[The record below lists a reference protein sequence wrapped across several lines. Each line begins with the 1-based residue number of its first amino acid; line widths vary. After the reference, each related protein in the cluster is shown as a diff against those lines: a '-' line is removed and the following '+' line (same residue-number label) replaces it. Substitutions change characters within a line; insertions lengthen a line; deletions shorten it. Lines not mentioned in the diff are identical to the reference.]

1 MGARAKRAKRY
12 RSGDC
17 TLGWRGQWA
26 VANLPVEG
34 AGKRQR
40 VRLGKFKRDSIE
52 ARDALDRF
60 VETRRAIVKQS
71 SAYTVGQLWDL
82 WLAERKADGFR
93 NDIYAAQW
101 VSLRPV
107 FANRLPHLLTT
118 QDFRGYARA
127 RFDAGRKPWTVN
139 TELVRLRACLKWAH
153 ETDLIDRRP
162 KVWVPSPGKH
172 RERVLNFDEARALL
186 EAARRGDPHIY
197 LFVVIAFATGARHSA
212 ILDLQWKR
220 ADLAEGL
227 LEFDE
232 SLPPDPMSKA
242 WRKGRATVP
251 MNPSVRAALMEAYE
265 GRQTDHVIEHGGRR
279 LKTVREGF
287 AAAVERAGLDQSAG
301 SITPHTIRHSVL
313 TRLDE
318 AKVETRRAAQ
328 LAGHKNEETTRLVY
342 THSSPQVLA
351 EAVGI
356 LDLPF
361 APLPKISHEPSV
373 DRL

>member
-93 NDIYAAQW
+93 NDIYNAQW
-101 VSLRPV
+101 VSLKPV

-118 QDFRGYARA
+118 QDFRGYARS

-162 KVWVPSPGKH
+162 K
-172 RERVLNFDEARALL
+172 A
-186 EAARRGDPHIY
+186 
-197 LFVVIAFATGARHSA
+197 
-212 ILDLQWKR
+212 
-220 ADLAEGL
+220 
-227 LEFDE
+227 
-232 SLPPDPMSKA
+232 
-242 WRKGRATVP
+242 
-251 MNPSVRAALMEAYE
+251 

-301 SITPHTIRHSVL
+301 AVTPHTIRHSVL
-313 TRLDE
+313 TWLDE

-361 APLPKISHEPSV
+361 APLPKISHEPEVAAPRRGAKPRRNVPNGQNEDEKDLVIAAGES
-373 DRL
+373 DISA